1 MNSLFDYHIHT
12 SLCGHAEGE
21 MEEFVKAAVAKEMA
35 EIGFADHLPMY
46 FRAEAERDPSIAM
59 TEAQLPIYFA
69 EIQRLKAKYP
79 NIGIKCGIEAD
90 YIPGQEQQLE
100 KILQSHKFDYVLGSI
115 HFLDQ
120 WGFDDSRYLSV
131 YEGWSIDEL
140 YVKYFGVLKQAAAS
154 GLFDVL
160 AHPDLIKKFGFRP
173 NGSLDTLYDEVV
185 RVISRY
191 DMCVEVNT
199 AGWRYPAGEMYPSLG
214 FLEAC
219 YHYQIPVSLGSDAHC
234 PDQVGQDLDRA
245 VQILKGI
252 GYRKVATFHQRRREM
267 VQL

>member
-1 MNSLFDYHIHT
+1 MSRLYDYHIHT

-21 MEEFVKAAVAKEMA
+21 MEEFVQVAITRGLK

-46 FRAEAERDPSIAM
+46 FRSETERDPSIAM
-59 TEAQLPIYFA
+59 TEAQLPMYLA
-69 EIQRLKAKYP
+69 EIQRLNEQYP
-79 NIGIKCGIEAD
+79 QMSIKCGIEAD
-90 YIPGQEQQLE
+90 YIPGQEQRLAE
-100 KILQSHKFDYVLGSI
+100 VLKSYNFDYVLGSI

-131 YEGWSIDEL
+131 YEGWSIDDL
-140 YVKYFGVLKQAAAS
+140 YTKYFDVLKQAAAS

-173 NGSLDTLYDEVV
+173 QGNLDTLYDEVV
-185 RVISRY
+185 RVISRF
-191 DMCVEVNT
+191 DLCVEVNT
-199 AGWRYPAGEMYPSLG
+199 AGWRYPAGEMYPAVG

-219 YHYQIPVSLGSDAHC
+219 YRYQIPVSLGSDAHC
-234 PDQVGQDLDRA
+234 PEQVGQDLDKA